1 MSFSENLVKLQ
12 KEKGVSDYRL
22 AKELQVSPTTIVNWK
37 NGSSPSIKKAHRVAS
52 YFEKTV
58 DEMMK

>member
-12 KEKGVSDYRL
+12 KESGISDYRL
-22 AKELQVSPTTIVNWK
+22 AKELHVSPTTIVNWK
-37 NGSSPSIKKAHRVAS
+37 NGSSPSIEKAHALAS
-52 YFEKTV
+52 YFGKTV

>member
-22 AKELQVSPTTIVNWK
+22 AKELHVSPTTIMNCK
-37 NGSSPSIKKAHRVAS
+37 NGSSPSIKKAHAVAS
-52 YFEKTV
+52 YFGKTV
-58 DEMMK
+58 DEMMR